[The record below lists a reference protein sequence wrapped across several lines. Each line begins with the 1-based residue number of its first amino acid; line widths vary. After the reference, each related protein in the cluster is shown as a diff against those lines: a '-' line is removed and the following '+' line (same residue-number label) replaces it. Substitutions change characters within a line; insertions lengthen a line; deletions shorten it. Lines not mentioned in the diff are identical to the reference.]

1 MALESDRSNKRQR
14 VTSENRGATFRK
26 DEADFEVGTSWRVL
40 VLRLGE
46 RCMEF
51 DGRMDPIDQMDL
63 CLTVVSRNFDA
74 LKGELLPLLMQCA
87 EDLPQK
93 APFYT
98 TLVSLLNVDYEEFG
112 ASVVEHVMAGL
123 QAAFETGECNKMR
136 ILLRLLALLSV
147 AAVVPESEVLQVLSL
162 LVDTATTHLDPT
174 AGGNPNWQPR
184 ADFFV
189 FCVLAC
195 LPFAAQDWQQ
205 SNPDDL
211 STLLAA
217 VESYMAARSSLVFP
231 ALTVFEPQPT
241 DTTPPQDYLED
252 LWDRIKAC
260 KEDSWKAESV
270 PRPHVAVKDRLSSS
284 MRHPLGLFTP
294 PPPPPAATQ
303 PDVDADMDEGG
314 DEQKQTRAA
323 ARQRFEALQEFP
335 PRIGRLKLFP
345 PAKTDAAM
353 APIDRFVV
361 QEYLLDVL
369 FYMNGSRKECASYLV
384 GLPVPFR
391 YEYVMAETVFSQLLL
406 LPRPPFRPI
415 YYTIVLV
422 DLCKALPGAFPA
434 VLAGA
439 VRALFSRAAIMDVEC
454 RTRVIQ
460 WLAHHLSNF
469 AFVWPWAAWAAVARQ
484 PEWAPQRVFVSEV
497 LEREI
502 RLSYYDKIRESLGS
516 AEMEQLLPP
525 KPEPIFKFKRNRAA
539 GPGRLLAP
547 AEGEG
552 EERGGEGGG
561 RGGEQGGA
569 GGQGRE
575 TGEGKD
581 GGKSVQ
587 QYEEG
592 VDAAAVE
599 VAEELIVMVRT
610 KRAGKEVAAWVEE
623 NAVEKVGGERGRALD
638 VVAQT
643 LLVLGSKSITHSVTV
658 LERYG
663 LALQLLAPDQLS
675 QVHLL
680 HSIWSVWAN
689 APQMAAVV
697 IDRCLGFRLVSPLA
711 LLDWCFLP
719 SQYELYHT
727 SERIWEILRTAVSK
741 ATNRLRHVGAEV
753 AALERASAVA
763 AAAASKAHGEWEA
776 ATLAEEE
783 AEGEEAKTQ
792 AAAKAEWAKQRSSKA
807 QEEAVAAAAAVE
819 GKERMRREAEEEE
832 QALFISLLL
841 HFATAISSR
850 RAAVAEAAVREE
862 EEEERRAGE
871 ERMEEDEGEDAG
883 MEGEEDGDGGSDR
896 RVAGRR
902 KREEERRKEEE
913 ERGHKRRLKAAGE
926 KEWMRCVVGQ
936 MRSLCRYYGPQVWR
950 MLPAIQS
957 QVFAQVQDPII
968 QETVMAALLC

>member
-1 MALESDRSNKRQR
+1 M
-14 VTSENRGATFRK
+14 G
-26 DEADFEVGTSWRVL
+26 
-40 VLRLGE
+40 GE
-46 RCMEF
+46 RLRIVRIAS
-51 DGRMDPIDQMDL
+51 GLDL
-63 CLTVVSRNFDA
+63 CLTVISRNFDA

-98 TLVSLLNVDYEEFG
+98 TLVSLLSVDYEEFG

-162 LVDTATTHLDPT
+162 LVDTATSHLDPT

-195 LPFAAQDWQQ
+195 LPFAAQDWQE
-205 SNPDDL
+205 SHPDEL
-211 STLLAA
+211 AGLLAA
-217 VESYMAARSSLVFP
+217 AQGYMEARSPLVFP
-231 ALTVFEPQPT
+231 ALAVFEPQPT
-241 DTTPPQDYLED
+241 DTTPPQDYLEE

-270 PRPHVAVKDRLSSS
+270 PRPHVAVKERLSSS
-284 MRHPLGLFTP
+284 MRHPIGLFTP
-294 PPPPPAATQ
+294 PPPPPAAAQ
-303 PDVDADMDEGG
+303 LDADADMDEGD
-314 DEQKQTRAA
+314 DEHKQTRAA
-323 ARQRFEALQEFP
+323 ARQRFEALQQFP
-335 PRIGRLKLFP
+335 SRIGRLKLFP
-345 PAKTDAAM
+345 PAKTDATM
-353 APIDRFVV
+353 SPIDRFVV

-369 FYMNGSRKECASYLV
+369 YYMNGSRKECASYLV

-406 LPRPPFRPI
+406 LPRSPFRPI

-525 KPEPIFKFKRNRAA
+525 KPEPVFKFKRNRAA

-552 EERGGEGGG
+552 EGEGRGGKEGAGEGEKKEGEKAGEGEGDRDMKDGAEGEGGEGG
-561 RGGEQGGA
+561 
-569 GGQGRE
+569 
-575 TGEGKD
+575 KD
-581 GGKSVQ
+581 GEKDVGKGAVQ
-587 QYEEG
+587 QYGEG

-599 VAEELIVMVRT
+599 VAEEVIVMVRT

-623 NAVEKVGGERGRALD
+623 QAVGKVGKVGGDKGRALD

-643 LLVLGSKSITHSVTV
+643 LLVLGSKSITHAVTV

-663 LALQLLAPDQLS
+663 LALQLLAPDQSS
-675 QVHLL
+675 QVQLL
-680 HSIWSVWAN
+680 HSIWTVWAN

-697 IDRCLGFRLVSPLA
+697 VDRCLGFRLVSPLA

-719 SQYELYHT
+719 SHYDLYHT

-741 ATNRLRHVGAEV
+741 AANRLRHVSAEV

-763 AAAASKAHGEWEA
+763 AAAASKARSEWEA
-776 ATLAEEE
+776 ATLAVEE

-792 AAAKAEWAKQRSSKA
+792 AASKAEWAKHRSSKT
-807 QEEAVAAAAAVE
+807 QEEAEAAAAAVE

-832 QALFISLLL
+832 Q
-841 HFATAISSR
+841 
-850 RAAVAEAAVREE
+850 
-862 EEEERRAGE
+862 
-871 ERMEEDEGEDAG
+871 
-883 MEGEEDGDGGSDR
+883 
-896 RVAGRR
+896 
-902 KREEERRKEEE
+902 
-913 ERGHKRRLKAAGE
+913 
-926 KEWMRCVVGQ
+926 
-936 MRSLCRYYGPQVWR
+936 
-950 MLPAIQS
+950 
-957 QVFAQVQDPII
+957 
-968 QETVMAALLC
+968 

>member
-14 VTSENRGATFRK
+14 VTSDNRGPTFRK
-26 DEADFEVGTSWRVL
+26 DEAAFEVGSSWRVL

-51 DGRMDPIDQMDL
+51 DGRMDPIEQMDL

-74 LKGELLPLLMQCA
+74 LKGELLPVSLPNVDYEEFGASVVDPHSPSSFSLLRFPLCPSFFPPVFPPPPPHHLQ
-87 EDLPQK
+87 
-93 APFYT
+93 
-98 TLVSLLNVDYEEFG
+98 VSLLNVDYEEFG

-123 QAAFETGECNKMR
+123 Q
-136 ILLRLLALLSV
+136 SV
-147 AAVVPESEVLQVLSL
+147 SAVVPESEVLQVLSL
-162 LVDTATTHLDPT
+162 LVDTATSHLDPT

-195 LPFAAQDWQQ
+195 LPFAAQDWQE
-205 SNPDDL
+205 SHSDEL
-211 STLLAA
+211 ASVLAA
-217 VESYMAARSSLVFP
+217 VQGYMEARSPLIFP
-231 ALTVFEPQPT
+231 ALAVFEPQPN
-241 DTTPPQDYLED
+241 DTTPSQDYLEE

-260 KEDSWKAESV
+260 KEDSWKAESGRQTQSASVFSLPLCKALTKRAISLV
-270 PRPHVAVKDRLSSS
+270 PTWQSRKGS
-284 MRHPLGLFTP
+284 P
-294 PPPPPAATQ
+294 PPCATPLASSLPRRRPPAAA
-303 PDVDADMDEGG
+303 PLDADAEMDEGD
-314 DEQKQTRAA
+314 DEHKQTRAA
-323 ARQRFEALQEFP
+323 ARQRFEALQQFP

-345 PAKTDAAM
+345 PAKTDATM
-353 APIDRFVV
+353 SPIDRFVV

-502 RLSYYDKIRESLGS
+502 RLSYFDKIRESLGS
-516 AEMEQLLPP
+516 TEMEQLLPP
-525 KPEPIFKFKRNRAA
+525 KPEPVFKFKRNRAA

-552 EERGGEGGG
+552 EGEG
-561 RGGEQGGA
+561 RGGKEG
-569 GGQGRE
+569 
-575 TGEGKD
+575 TGEGEKKE
-581 GGKSVQ
+581 GRRRGREKGTTGERGSAAVWG
-587 QYEEG
+587 G

-623 NAVEKVGGERGRALD
+623 QAVGKVGGDKGRALD

-643 LLVLGSKSITHSVTV
+643 LLVLGSKSITHALTV

-663 LALQLLAPDQLS
+663 LALQLLAPDQPS
-675 QVHLL
+675 QVQLL
-680 HSIWSVWAN
+680 HSIWAVWAN

-697 IDRCLGFRLVSPLA
+697 VDRCLGFRLISPLA
-711 LLDWCFLP
+711 LLEWCFL
-719 SQYELYHT
+719 SAHYELYHT
-727 SERIWEILRTAVSK
+727 SERIWEILRTAISK
-741 ATNRLRHVGAEV
+741 ATNRLRHVSAEV

-763 AAAASKAHGEWEA
+763 AAAASKARSEWEA
-776 ATLAEEE
+776 ATLAVEE
-783 AEGEEAKTQ
+783 AEGTEAKTQ
-792 AAAKAEWAKQRSSKA
+792 AAAKDEWAKHWSSKS
-807 QEEAVAAAAAVE
+807 QEEAEAAAAAVE

-832 QALFISLLL
+832 QALFIALLL
-841 HFATAISSR
+841 HFATAVSNR
-850 RAAVAEAAVREE
+850 RAAVAEAAAREE
-862 EEEERRAGE
+862 EEEEARRVEE
-871 ERMEEDEGEDAG
+871 ERMEEDEGDDAG
-883 MEGEEDGDGGSDR
+883 MDGEEGGDGGSDR
-896 RVAGRR
+896 
-902 KREEERRKEEE
+902 
-913 ERGHKRRLKAAGE
+913 
-926 KEWMRCVVGQ
+926 
-936 MRSLCRYYGPQVWR
+936 
-950 MLPAIQS
+950 
-957 QVFAQVQDPII
+957 
-968 QETVMAALLC
+968 

>member
-14 VTSENRGATFRK
+14 VTSESRGPTFRK
-26 DEADFEVGTSWRVL
+26 DEAAFEVGSSWRVL

-51 DGRMDPIDQMDL
+51 DGRMDPIEQM
-63 CLTVVSRNFDA
+63 
-74 LKGELLPLLMQCA
+74 
-87 EDLPQK
+87 
-93 APFYT
+93 
-98 TLVSLLNVDYEEFG
+98 VSLLNVDYEEFG

-123 QAAFETGECNKMR
+123 QSAPLPPALRGPALHFPALLSCLSSSCCSSALNQAAFETGECNKMR

-162 LVDTATTHLDPT
+162 LVDTATSHLDPT

-195 LPFAAQDWQQ
+195 LPFTAQDWQE
-205 SNPDDL
+205 SHPDEL
-211 STLLAA
+211 ASLLAA
-217 VESYMAARSSLVFP
+217 AQGYMEARSPLIFP
-231 ALTVFEPQPT
+231 ALAVFEPQPN
-241 DTTPPQDYLED
+241 DTTPPQDYLEE
-252 LWDRIKAC
+252 LWDRIKAI

-270 PRPHVAVKDRLSSS
+270 PRPHVAVKERLSSS

-294 PPPPPAATQ
+294 PPPPPAAT
-303 PDVDADMDEGG
+303 PLDADADMDEGDG
-314 DEQKQTRAA
+314 EHKQTRAA
-323 ARQRFEALQEFP
+323 ARQRFEALQQFPP

-345 PAKTDAAM
+345 PAKTDATM
-353 APIDRFVV
+353 SPIDRFVV

-502 RLSYYDKIRESLGS
+502 RLSYFDKIRESLGS
-516 AEMEQLLPP
+516 TEMEQLLPP
-525 KPEPIFKFKRNRAA
+525 KPEPVFKFKRNRAA

-552 EERGGEGGG
+552 EGDGEKKEGEKAGEGEGDRDMKDGGEGEGGEGGKE
-561 RGGEQGGA
+561 GE
-569 GGQGRE
+569 
-575 TGEGKD
+575 KD
-581 GGKSVQ
+581 GGKGAVQ
-587 QYEEG
+587 QYGEG

-610 KRAGKEVAAWVEE
+610 KRAGKEVAVWVEE
-623 NAVEKVGGERGRALD
+623 QAVGKVGGDKGRALD

-643 LLVLGSKSITHSVTV
+643 LLVLGSKSITHAVTV

-663 LALQLLAPDQLS
+663 LALQLLAPDQPS
-675 QVHLL
+675 QVQLL
-680 HSIWSVWAN
+680 HSIWAVWAN

-697 IDRCLGFRLVSPLA
+697 VDRCLGFRLISPLA

-719 SQYELYHT
+719 AHYELYHT

-741 ATNRLRHVGAEV
+741 ATNRLRHVSAEV

-763 AAAASKAHGEWEA
+763 AAAASKARSEWEA
-776 ATLAEEE
+776 ATLAVEE

-792 AAAKAEWAKQRSSKA
+792 AAAKNEWAK
-807 QEEAVAAAAAVE
+807 
-819 GKERMRREAEEEE
+819 
-832 QALFISLLL
+832 
-841 HFATAISSR
+841 
-850 RAAVAEAAVREE
+850 
-862 EEEERRAGE
+862 
-871 ERMEEDEGEDAG
+871 
-883 MEGEEDGDGGSDR
+883 
-896 RVAGRR
+896 
-902 KREEERRKEEE
+902 
-913 ERGHKRRLKAAGE
+913 
-926 KEWMRCVVGQ
+926 VGVCGL
-936 MRSLCRYYGPQVWR
+936 R
-950 MLPAIQS
+950 
-957 QVFAQVQDPII
+957 
-968 QETVMAALLC
+968 